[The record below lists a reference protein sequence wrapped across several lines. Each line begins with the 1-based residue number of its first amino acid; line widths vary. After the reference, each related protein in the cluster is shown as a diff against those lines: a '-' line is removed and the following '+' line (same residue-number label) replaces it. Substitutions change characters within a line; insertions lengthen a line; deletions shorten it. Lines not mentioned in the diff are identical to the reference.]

1 MNTEKEDKHIHLN
14 ITKQLRALLESINA
28 ILPNL
33 RLTDDLQEP
42 PKTEVGSILYAPNLE
57 PVCKCTRDITGCRL
71 VF

>member
-1 MNTEKEDKHIHLN
+1 MNTEKEDNHIHLN

-42 PKTEVGSILYAPNLE
+42 PKTEVGSQYAPNLE
-57 PVCKCTRDITGCRL
+57 PDCKCTRDITGCKL